1 MQLDK
6 VDLCGR
12 HVNVGRPKGYVEPPG
27 GAAAVPKLDLTQMF
41 SGAAAVGLMPGG
53 GLPGS
58 GPMPNMP
65 GGQIAPLP
73 GNTYMSPLPGPPQPT
88 APTGPSRLLML
99 NNLLTAVTIW
109 DDQERQEVK
118 LGAAAKLYKLLCLC
132 VRPMTA
138 VCLPQIGPVCI
149 TQSAC
154 WLHCLTMVYSSMLQ
168 HIQISDDSKTK

>member
-1 MQLDK
+1 MLTIQAHHLCSGRFGFVECRSEELATAGMQLDK

-73 GNTYMSPLPGPPQPT
+73 GNTYMSPLPGPPQPM
-88 APTGPSRLLML
+88 APAGPSRLLML
-99 NNLLTAVTIW
+99 NNLLTAATIW
-109 DDQERQEVK
+109 DDQDRQEV
-118 LGAAAKLYKLLCLC
+118 GLCSAIATCCCLSCAGRVLC
-132 VRPMTA
+132 SFVQYVWST
-138 VCLPQIGPVCI
+138 
-149 TQSAC
+149 
-154 WLHCLTMVYSSMLQ
+154 Y
-168 HIQISDDSKTK
+168 

>member
-1 MQLDK
+1 MVVLNLHRYLLYRKFGLTPHICCAGRFGFVECRTEELATAGMQLDK

-41 SGAAAVGLMPGG
+41 SGAAAAGLMPNG

-73 GNTYMSPLPGPPQPT
+73 GNTYMSPLPG
-88 APTGPSRLLML
+88 
-99 NNLLTAVTIW
+99 
-109 DDQERQEVK
+109 
-118 LGAAAKLYKLLCLC
+118 
-132 VRPMTA
+132 
-138 VCLPQIGPVCI
+138 
-149 TQSAC
+149 
-154 WLHCLTMVYSSMLQ
+154 Q
-168 HIQISDDSKTK
+168 HPHA

>member
-88 APTGPSRLLML
+88 APAGPSRLLML
-99 NNLLTAVTIW
+99 NNLLTAAAIW
-109 DDQERQEVK
+109 ADQERQEVS
-118 LGAAAKLYKLLCLC
+118 LHPYTRNLRCRRLLTTL
-132 VRPMTA
+132 R
-138 VCLPQIGPVCI
+138 CI
-149 TQSAC
+149 IVQQMHRTP
-154 WLHCLTMVYSSMLQ
+154 L
-168 HIQISDDSKTK
+168 DPD

>member
-88 APTGPSRLLML
+88 APAGPSRLLML

-109 DDQERQEVK
+109 DDQQRQEVALCAETATCCCLSYALK
-118 LGAAAKLYKLLCLC
+118 DSAAVVFNVCVSCVLTSLRDCL
-132 VRPMTA
+132 
-138 VCLPQIGPVCI
+138 
-149 TQSAC
+149 
-154 WLHCLTMVYSSMLQ
+154 
-168 HIQISDDSKTK
+168 

>member
-1 MQLDK
+1 MSGITAIDFGSRFQSDAGRFGFVECRTEELATAGMQLDK

-27 GAAAVPKLDLTQMF
+27 GAAAAPKLDLTQMF

-73 GNTYMSPLPGPPQPT
+73 GNTYMSPLPG
-88 APTGPSRLLML
+88 
-99 NNLLTAVTIW
+99 
-109 DDQERQEVK
+109 
-118 LGAAAKLYKLLCLC
+118 
-132 VRPMTA
+132 
-138 VCLPQIGPVCI
+138 
-149 TQSAC
+149 
-154 WLHCLTMVYSSMLQ
+154 
-168 HIQISDDSKTK
+168 

>member
-88 APTGPSRLLML
+88 APAGPSRLLML
-99 NNLLTAVTIW
+99 NNLLTAITIW
-109 DDQERQEVK
+109 DDQERQEV
-118 LGAAAKLYKLLCLC
+118 GA
-132 VRPMTA
+132 V
-138 VCLPQIGPVCI
+138 
-149 TQSAC
+149 
-154 WLHCLTMVYSSMLQ
+154 
-168 HIQISDDSKTK
+168 